1 MIPRVLVL
9 EPYADLRALIASAL
23 QREHFDCDVVS
34 TAAEATLEL
43 RRHDYAYVVVDLD
56 TRDSS
61 ALVAGID
68 PAMQVILLTDGENEQ
83 AGYAGLRKPFGRAE
97 LMARFTN

>member
-1 MIPRVLVL
+1 MVPRVLVL
-9 EPYADLRALIASAL
+9 EPHADLRALIASVL

-56 TRDSS
+56 TLDSN
-61 ALVAGID
+61 ALVAGLD
-68 PAMQVILLTDGENEQ
+68 PAAQVILLTDGENEKD
-83 AGYAGLRKPFGRAE
+83 GYPELRKPFGRAE